1 MGKNTRIEILTENR
15 IGMTEDILKELH
27 KQNIDLV
34 SMEVQAK
41 RIGMMVEHLG
51 SQQLIS
57 LMAAIKEISG
67 VQAISPIELLE
78 FEKINKHLLAI
89 INAVDEGILAVDEEN
104 HIRLF
109 NHYCE
114 RLFDMDESAVIGKPV
129 EELFGDEAR
138 IVKLIHDGEVYDN
151 AACCLTLD
159 GGQINYLS
167 TGRVIK
173 TDGGDV
179 RGAVASIKDI
189 VKVKALIQALTPDE
203 STVFTDLIGHSQSL
217 EKCKRVAKAAASSHA
232 PVLIRGES
240 GTGKEIFA
248 HGIHKLSKRNGQFV
262 TINCAALPE
271 QLIES
276 ELFGYEKGSFTGAYQ
291 SRGGLFEEAE
301 GGTLFLD
308 EIGEMP
314 LSTQAKL
321 LRVLQ
326 NGVVRRIGSRQEKK
340 IEVRIVAATHR
351 PLEKLIKENRFRE
364 DLYYRLN
371 VLPIELP
378 NLRDRKEDI
387 PLLVNH
393 FIGNCCK
400 RMNRPVI
407 GYDAGFMEAIIKH
420 EWPGNVRELQNAI
433 ERGVSLCEYNILTTK
448 DLDFMSNVGQNEVN
462 GVDEWTEKSLENLKR
477 DQLLPATQ
485 KPLTEVVDD
494 FEKNYLRQILG
505 KYSSVRGMAKALG
518 VSHTTIQNKL
528 KRYGLEK

>member
-1 MGKNTRIEILTENR
+1 MEKNTRLEILTENR
-15 IGMTEDILKELH
+15 IGMTEDILKVLH
-27 KQNIDLV
+27 GQNLDLV

-41 RIGMMVEHLG
+41 RIGMMVGGLEIDKLNE
-51 SQQLIS
+51 
-57 LMAAIKEISG
+57 LMSAIKKIQG
-67 VQAISPIELLE
+67 VQAIVPIELLE

-89 INAVDEGILAVDEEN
+89 INAVDEGILAVDEDN

-114 RLFDMDESAVIGKPV
+114 KLFEMDESSVLGKPV
-129 EELFGDEAR
+129 EELFGNEAR
-138 IVKLIHDGEVYDN
+138 IVKLIHDGMAYDN
-151 AACCLTLD
+151 AECRLTLD
-159 GGQINYLS
+159 WGQINYLS

-173 TDGGDV
+173 TDEGDV

-189 VKVKALIQALTPDE
+189 VKVKALIQAISPDE
-203 STVFTDLIGHSQSL
+203 NTVFSDLIGHSQAL
-217 EKCKRVAKAAASSHA
+217 EKCKRIAKAAASSHA
-232 PVLIRGES
+232 AVLIRGES

-248 HGIHKLSKRNGQFV
+248 HAIHKLSKKCGQFV

-276 ELFGYEKGSFTGAYQ
+276 ELFGYEKGSFTGAFQ
-291 SRGGLFEEAE
+291 SRSGLFEEAE

-326 NGVVRRIGSRQEKK
+326 DGVVRRIGSRHEKK
-340 IEVRIVAATHR
+340 VEVRVVAATHR
-351 PLEKLIKENRFRE
+351 PLEQLIKEHRFRE

-378 NLRDRKEDI
+378 NLRERKEDI
-387 PLLVNH
+387 PMLVNH
-393 FIGNCCK
+393 FIHVCCK
-400 RMNRPVI
+400 RMDRPVI
-407 GYDAGFMEAIIKH
+407 GYDSGFLEAILKH

-433 ERGVSLCEYNILTTK
+433 ERGVSLCEYNILTIK
-448 DLDFMSNVGQNEVN
+448 DLNLMPMVYRDESRTEGLKVEV
-462 GVDEWTEKSLENLKR
+462 SQSENPKDLK
-477 DQLLPATQ
+477 DT
-485 KPLTEVVDD
+485 KPLALVIDD
-494 FEKNYLRQILG
+494 FEKKYLSQIMG
-505 KYSSVRGMAKALG
+505 NYSSVRAMARALD

>member
-1 MGKNTRIEILTENR
+1 MEKNTRIEVLTENR
-15 IGMTEDILKELH
+15 IGMTEDILKVLH
-27 KQNIDLV
+27 SQNIDLV

-41 RIGMMVEHLG
+41 RIGMMVAYLEPKRLDT
-51 SQQLIS
+51 LT
-57 LMAAIKEISG
+57 MAIKDISG
-67 VQAISPIELLE
+67 VQAIAPIELLE

-114 RLFDMDESAVIGKPV
+114 KLFEMDESSVIGKPV
-129 EELFGDEAR
+129 EELFGNEAR
-138 IVKLIHDGEVYDN
+138 IVKLLHDGVVYDN
-151 AACCLTLD
+151 AECCLTLN

-173 TDGGDV
+173 TDDGYV

-189 VKVKALIQALTPDE
+189 VKVKALIQAITPDE
-203 STVFTDLIGHSQSL
+203 GIIFSDLIGHSEAL

-248 HGIHKLSKRNGQFV
+248 RGIHKLSKRSGQFV

-326 NGVVRRIGSRQEKK
+326 DGVVRRIGSRQEKK

-387 PLLVNH
+387 PLLVNY
-393 FIGNCCK
+393 FINSCCK
-400 RMNRPVI
+400 RMNRPII
-407 GYDAGFMEAIIKH
+407 GYDSGFIEEIMKH
-420 EWPGNVRELQNAI
+420 QWPGNVRELQNAI
-433 ERGVSLCEYNILTTK
+433 ERGVSLCEYNILTAK
-448 DLDFMSNVGQNEVN
+448 DLGFMSRREGLSVNELGEGVG
-462 GVDEWTEKSLENLKR
+462 SLRESLGQVSMPNSE
-477 DQLLPATQ
+477 P
-485 KPLTEVVDD
+485 KPLTEVVDA
-494 FEKNYLRQILG
+494 FEKNYLAQVQS
-505 KYSSVRGMAKALG
+505 KYTSVRAMARALG

-528 KRYGLEK
+528 RRYGLEK